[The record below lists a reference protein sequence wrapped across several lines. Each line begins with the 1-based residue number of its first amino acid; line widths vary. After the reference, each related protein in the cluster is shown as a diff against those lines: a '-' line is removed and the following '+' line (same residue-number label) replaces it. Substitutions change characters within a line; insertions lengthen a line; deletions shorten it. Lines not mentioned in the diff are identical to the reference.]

1 MGLSEW
7 PYRETGTRGFGPYP
21 WWAFCL
27 PRDYKSTMIN
37 FTSLIVES
45 VRERDIDLLILE
57 EFYSR
62 TGFEQLFLRVIQRP
76 DFSFVGAH
84 RSIVTSSL
92 GETDIQ
98 VEFKNQNGSTLHL
111 LIENKIDAE
120 FQNAQYSRYMQRAQ
134 LLVGPSVS
142 ARVILVA
149 PQAYIDSQ
157 NEFEYSVSYESI
169 LEFFKAK
176 TSDMFRASYKA
187 EILRLAIEQ
196 ERRGYQAIKNDLVTS
211 LWRQYFTYIQT
222 YMPELG
228 MEEPKAKPSS
238 SSFLYFRPKW
248 LPEGMKLVH
257 KMEKGYLDLTLEG
270 KASEYETLMQKYA
283 PVLVDGMSL
292 VETNKS
298 VSFRL
303 ELPPLS
309 FEETLDDQEETMRQ
323 VIQHAKTFKD
333 FLAKGF

>member
-1 MGLSEW
+1 MSIQTQGSDSSL
-7 PYRETGTRGFGPYP
+7 
-21 WWAFCL
+21 
-27 PRDYKSTMIN
+27 
-37 FTSLIVES
+37 LIVES

-57 EFYSR
+57 EFYSQ

-76 DFSFVGAH
+76 DFSFVKAH

-98 VEFKNQNGSTLHL
+98 VEFKDKNGSTLHL

-120 FQNAQYSRYMQRAQ
+120 FQKDQHSRYMQRAQ

-149 PQAYIDSQ
+149 PETYINSQ

-176 TSDMFRASYKA
+176 TSDIPRSTYKA

-196 ERRGYQAIKNDLVTS
+196 ERRGYQAIQNDLVTS

-228 MEEPKAKPSS
+228 MDKPQVKPSS

-257 KMEKGYLDLTLEG
+257 KMEKGYLDLALSG
-270 KASEYETLMQKYA
+270 KADEYDILTQKYA
-283 PVLVDGMSL
+283 PLLPEGMELVK
-292 VETNKS
+292 TNKS

-309 FEETLDDQEETMRQ
+309 FEKTLDDQEQVMKQ
-323 VIQHAKTFKD
+323 VISHALTYKEFIAKHYDNLD
-333 FLAKGF
+333 FRKPTQL